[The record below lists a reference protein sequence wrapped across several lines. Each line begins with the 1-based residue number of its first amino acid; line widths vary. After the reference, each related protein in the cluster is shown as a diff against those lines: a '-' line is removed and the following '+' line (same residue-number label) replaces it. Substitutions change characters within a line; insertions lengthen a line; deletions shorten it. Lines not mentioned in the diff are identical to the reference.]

1 MSRWFRFYDDA
12 MHDAKLLRLSDATF
26 RAWMTLLCVASK
38 HDGVLPPA
46 EEIAITLRCK
56 PALVAGWIAELV
68 SAGLID
74 KTELGFSPHNWSER
88 QYKSDSSAE
97 RMKRHRDKKRDVTP
111 TVTSDVT
118 VTVQNRTETE
128 QNRTDARDD
137 VQKRVGDFCQAVV
150 RTYAECNSTVLP
162 ETSRCTIWL
171 SQGYDPEVCLAV
183 IAQILV
189 RKPSIASLSYFD
201 QPIADA
207 HAKKA
212 PPRKALV
219 EGPVVIDWDSAVKQW
234 LTIKRWPKGCG
245 NDPDSPAC
253 RAPPEILR
261 KHGIQP
267 TGASHV

>member
-38 HDGVLPPA
+38 HDGALPPA
-46 EEIAITLRCK
+46 EEIALTLRCK
-56 PALVAGWIAELV
+56 PSLVAGWITELV

-74 KTELGFSPHNWSER
+74 KTEKGFSPHNWSDR

-97 RMKRHRDKKRDVTP
+97 RMKRHRDKHRD
-111 TVTSDVT
+111 VTSDVT
-118 VTVQNRTETE
+118 VTVQNRTEADTE
-128 QNRTDARDD
+128 QKQSKPDARDES
-137 VQKRVGDFCQAVV
+137 QKRVGDFCQAVV

-171 SQGYDPEVCLAV
+171 AQGFDPEICLAV
-183 IAQILV
+183 IAEVL
-189 RKPSIASLSYFD
+189 RKKPSIGSLSYFD
-201 QPIADA
+201 RPIEEA

-212 PPRKALV
+212 PPRRTLSNDPIA
-219 EGPVVIDWDSAVKQW
+219 PDWDAAAKLWKSV
-234 LTIKRWPKGCG
+234 KRWPKGYG

-253 RAPPEILR
+253 RAPPDVLK
-261 KHGIQP
+261 KHGIQLM
-267 TGASHV
+267 GASQ

>member
-38 HDGVLPPA
+38 NDGALPPA

-68 SAGLID
+68 ASGLID
-74 KTELGFSPHNWSER
+74 KTASGFSPHNWADR

-97 RMKRHRDKKRDVTP
+97 RMKRHRDRKRDVTP

-118 VTVQNRTETE
+118 VTVQNRTEADTD
-128 QNRTDARDD
+128 QNRADVRDD
-137 VQKRVGDFCQAVV
+137 TQKRVGDFAQAVV
-150 RTYAECNSTVLP
+150 RVYAECNSTVLP

-171 SQGYDPEVCLAV
+171 SQGYDPEVCLAA
-183 IAQILV
+183 IAQILA
-189 RKPSIASLSYFD
+189 RKPSISSLSYFD

-212 PPRKALV
+212 PPRRALNNDPK
-219 EGPVVIDWDSAVKQW
+219 PVDWDNVIAFY
-234 LTIKRWPKGCG
+234 KRTKIWSRGAGP
-245 NDPDSPAC
+245 DPDSPAC
-253 RAPPEILR
+253 LAPPEILQ
-261 KHGIQP
+261 KYGIQQ
-267 TGASHV
+267 TGV